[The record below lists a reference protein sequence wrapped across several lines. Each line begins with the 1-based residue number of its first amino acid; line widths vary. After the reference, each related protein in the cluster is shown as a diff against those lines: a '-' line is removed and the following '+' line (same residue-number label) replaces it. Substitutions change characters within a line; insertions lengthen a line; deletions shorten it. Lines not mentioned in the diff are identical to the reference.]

1 MATGSLAALLDT
13 LPQRG
18 SVVWLGARAGRRA
31 AIDERTTLHLDP
43 VSGIAGDHY
52 AGRSGKRQVTLIQA
66 EHIEVLRALLGRPD
80 IEATLLRRN
89 VVIAG
94 INLLALRQRRFR
106 VGDVLLEGTGACHP
120 CSRMEEALGV
130 GGYNAM
136 RGHGGITARVL
147 SAGSITRGDEV
158 ALVT

>member
-80 IEATLLRRN
+80 IEATLLSLSFRDDAQPEIGLKVAAAEALRKAVGEASPIKLEPIMN
-89 VVIAG
+89 VEVHTPEENLGAVIG
-94 INLLALRQRRFR
+94 DLRQRRAHIN
-106 VGDVLLEGTGACHP
+106 DVAD
-120 CSRMEEALGV
+120 
-130 GGYNAM
+130 
-136 RGHGGITARVL
+136 RGERL
-147 SAGSITRGDEV
+147 
-158 ALVT
+158 